1 MIFAKKTEPKFGCY
15 CNVFAVWSRSS
26 RWRKAS
32 KCKLHIQNLL
42 CSLKVQRIR
51 RECMVRQS
59 RSDIAQLVPHGR
71 FREALPKA
79 KQFYEDER
87 RLLAYDQVKY
97 LCTTILQSFSPLIH
111 QSDVHLLPDET
122 KEAMAGLIFAAS
134 RIGELKELQ
143 IVRSMLVQRFGKKFD
158 KDCVDL
164 RPGNLVSSE
173 IVKIL
178 DMNMPRDAI
187 SPEIIMAISQKY
199 KTDFI
204 TSVDSVTEDSASL
217 HNLGIADS
225 DTLARRKKVTKQ
237 NPKCLHTDRG
247 ESQGRDRSTFMR

>member
-1 MIFAKKTEPKFGCY
+1 MMFAKKTEQKFGCY

-26 RWRKAS
+26 RWQKAS

-42 CSLKVQRIR
+42 CSVKVQRTR
-51 RECMVRQS
+51 TECMFRQS
-59 RSDIAQLVPHGR
+59 RSDIAQLAPYGR

-97 LCTTILQSFSPLIH
+97 FCTSILQSFSPLLN
-111 QSDVHLLPDET
+111 QNDVHLLPDET
-122 KEAMAGLIFAAS
+122 KESMAGLIFAAS

-143 IVRSMLVQRFGKKFD
+143 IIRSLFVQRFGQKFD
-158 KDCVDL
+158 KDSVDL

-178 DMNMPRDAI
+178 DTTMPQDAI
-187 SPEIIMAISQKY
+187 TPEIIMAISQKY
-199 KTDFI
+199 QTDFI
-204 TSVDSVTEDSASL
+204 TSVDSITEDSASL
-217 HNLGIADS
+217 NNLGNADS
-225 DTLARRKKVTKQ
+225 DTLARRKKVTKE

-247 ESQGRDRSTFMR
+247 ESQERDRSKFMR

>member
-1 MIFAKKTEPKFGCY
+1 MFAKKTEPKFGCY

-32 KCKLHIQNLL
+32 KCKLRIQNLL
-42 CSLKVQRIR
+42 CSVKVQRTR
-51 RECMVRQS
+51 TECMVRQS
-59 RSDIAQLVPHGR
+59 RSDIAQLVPYGR

-97 LCTTILQSFSPLIH
+97 LCTSILQSFSPLLH

-134 RIGELKELQ
+134 RMGELKELQ
-143 IVRSMLVQRFGKKFD
+143 IIRSLFVQRFGQKFD

-164 RPGNLVSSE
+164 RPGNLVNSE

-178 DMNMPRDAI
+178 DTTMPQDAI
-187 SPEIIMAISQKY
+187 SPEIITAISQKY
-199 KTDFI
+199 QTDFI
-204 TSVDSVTEDSASL
+204 TSVDSITEDSASL
-217 HNLGIADS
+217 DNLGIADS
-225 DTLARRKKVTKQ
+225 NKLARRKKVTKE
-237 NPKCLHTDRG
+237 NPKGLHTDRG
-247 ESQGRDRSTFMR
+247 ESQRRDRSTFMK